1 MCVHTSLTKSAKAI
15 EKKTQKEFTT
25 HKLYAP
31 YFHFNGWE
39 TKNLAI
45 TTQEAPTQI
54 ALAKWGVLPTNY
66 DINYRTHFL
75 AKTNTLNATKER
87 LFESDLYS
95 QFIEGQRCIIYAD
108 GFFEP
113 HAAAGVAKK
122 IPYFFKEKNH
132 ELFAFAGIYAK
143 VKQDQETGYAASII
157 TTEANDFFKAIHNK
171 PNASGSYRM
180 PLILD
185 PTHYEAWLQTNTTE
199 EVKDLLNGFTQQ
211 ELVSYPVS
219 TNVFS
224 SKKDSN
230 VPNILDNV
238 PFAQQLNFGDGLFS

>member
-1 MCVHTSLTKSAKAI
+1 M
-15 EKKTQKEFTT
+15 
-25 HKLYAP
+25 
-31 YFHFNGWE
+31 
-39 TKNLAI
+39 
-45 TTQEAPTQI
+45 
-54 ALAKWGVLPTNY
+54 
-66 DINYRTHFL
+66 
-75 AKTNTLNATKER
+75 
-87 LFESDLYS
+87 FESDLYS

-171 PNASGSYRM
+171 PNAKGSYRM

-224 SKKDSN
+224 TQKDSN